1 MCSKRRRGVE
11 GAAAVGFS
19 SPGLP
24 RAGPHVLCRR
34 AGSPPLAPFCPRR
47 GAHLQGCVSAVVYS
61 LPRERQASR
70 PPLDLSHNDGAHSV
84 VREQCGIL
92 PIAECVYS
100 SGHILYPG
108 TDHRPDPPS
117 DGHDPGGR
125 THRPMDVT
133 QEAGGRFT
141 VNRLPRL
148 LRPVLSGR
156 RPTRSPHLRA
166 GGLKL
171 SLLCVEHL
179 HNLFGVLSM
188 GDLPLLPIYF
198 FT

>member
-1 MCSKRRRGVE
+1 MGSARLGCRAPARMCSADELGV
-11 GAAAVGFS
+11 
-19 SPGLP
+19 L
-24 RAGPHVLCRR
+24 L
-34 AGSPPLAPFCPRR
+34 SPPSVRVVVLTSRDAFPLWFILFLGR
-47 GAHLQGCVSAVVYS
+47 G
-61 LPRERQASR
+61 SR
-70 PPLDLSHNDGAHSV
+70 PPLDLSHHDGAHSV